1 MVKTA
6 LSIIP
11 FGGVRENGKNMYAVT
26 VNDEIYILDAGL
38 KYPETDLLGVDVVV
52 PDFNYLVDHADQ
64 VVGVFLTHG
73 HADATGALPYL
84 LEVLRVPVFGTE
96 FTLALAKQQ
105 VSRRPSLS
113 DFDDYNVITP
123 DSIVEF
129 GKTKVSFFSTTHS
142 IPESVG
148 IVLETEYGQIVY
160 TGDFKFDNTAK
171 GPYKTDYSRLTRIGQ
186 RGVLAL
192 LADVNGVETPG
203 ESVSESAIDEFVF
216 QTFRENADRRI
227 IVATVASN
235 VQRIQ
240 EVINSA
246 YQTGRKIAISGNDL
260 EQVVKTALDSKRLN
274 LPTSYNKLFT
284 NIKNLKSVEPNKL
297 VILETG
303 KMGEPIRDLQRMAK
317 GDDRYVSF
325 NENDLIFVATTP
337 SISSE
342 SIMAKTRDL
351 IFRRGANVVS
361 IKDNLR
367 SSGHASQNDL
377 QFMLNFIKPDYF
389 FPVSGEYRVFSVADF
404 LAQEVGIKKNHIFL
418 SMKGDQYKFDPE
430 NKKFTLE
437 DSFEVDDT
445 MIDGSGNTDVGN
457 IVLRDRKMLSEDG
470 VVIAAATIDR
480 KKKKVVAAPRITTRG
495 FIFVKTNRELIHES
509 AKVMVDQIEL
519 YLDNTDDFD
528 WNDLKSGVKDA
539 MSKFFYEQT
548 KRRPVVMP
556 VVMEANQNRRPNSKK
571 KTENNQNQKKQVAE
585 EQSKT
590 RNNQNRRPRQ
600 RVKST
605 PRSIRPKKETIEKIN
620 AKLAEKQQNIEE
632 HV

>member
-1 MVKTA
+1 MVNTS

-52 PDFNYLVDHADQ
+52 PDFNYLIDHADQ

-73 HADATGALPYL
+73 HADSIGALPYL
-84 LEVLRVPVFGTE
+84 LEALRVPVFGTE
-96 FTLALAKQQ
+96 FTLALAKEQ
-105 VSRRPSLS
+105 VAKRPSLS
-113 DFDDYNVITP
+113 DFNDYNVITP
-123 DSIVEF
+123 DSVVEF

-148 IVLETEYGQIVY
+148 IVLETEYGQVVY
-160 TGDFKFDNTAK
+160 TGDFKFDNTAQV
-171 GPYKTDYSRLTRIGQ
+171 PYKTDYARLTQIGQ

-192 LADVNGVETPG
+192 LADSNGVELPG
-203 ESVSESAIDEFVF
+203 ESANESAIDEFVF

-240 EVINSA
+240 EVINASF
-246 YQTGRKIAISGNDL
+246 QTGRKIAISGNDL
-260 EQVVKTALDSKRLN
+260 EQVVKTALDSKRLQ

-303 KMGEPIRDLQRMAK
+303 KMGEPVRDLWRMAN

-325 NENDLIFVATTP
+325 NDKDLIFIATTP
-337 SISSE
+337 SVASE
-342 SIMAKTRDL
+342 SIMAKTRDM
-351 IFRRGANVVS
+351 IFRRGANVIS
-361 IKDNLR
+361 IKDHVH

-377 QFMLNFIKPDYF
+377 QFMLNFMKPTYF

-404 LAQEVGIKKNHIFL
+404 LAQEVGIKKENIFL
-418 SMKGDQYKFDPE
+418 SMKGDQYKLNPE
-430 NKKFTLE
+430 TKQFKLE

-495 FIFVKTNRELIHES
+495 FIFVKTNRDLIHDS
-509 AKVMVDQIEL
+509 AKAMVDQIEL
-519 YLDNTDDFD
+519 YLANSEDFD
-528 WNDLKSGVKDA
+528 WNDLKSGVKEA
-539 MSKFFYEQT
+539 LSKFFYEKT

-556 VVMEANQNRRPNSKK
+556 VVMEVNQNRRPNNKK
-571 KTENNQNQKKQVAE
+571 KGDNASAKKEAAE
-585 EQSKT
+585 DTKKPAGSK
-590 RNNQNRRPRQ
+590 NRKPRQ

-605 PRSIRPKKETIEKIN
+605 PRSIRPKKETMEKIN
-620 AKLAEKQQNIEE
+620 AQLAERKQLEE
-632 HV
+632 NNV

>member
-73 HADATGALPYL
+73 HADAIGALPYL
-84 LEVLRVPVFGTE
+84 LEALRVPVFGTE

-260 EQVVKTALDSKRLN
+260 EQVV
-274 LPTSYNKLFT
+274 
-284 NIKNLKSVEPNKL
+284 
-297 VILETG
+297 
-303 KMGEPIRDLQRMAK
+303 
-317 GDDRYVSF
+317 
-325 NENDLIFVATTP
+325 
-337 SISSE
+337 
-342 SIMAKTRDL
+342 
-351 IFRRGANVVS
+351 
-361 IKDNLR
+361 
-367 SSGHASQNDL
+367 
-377 QFMLNFIKPDYF
+377 
-389 FPVSGEYRVFSVADF
+389 
-404 LAQEVGIKKNHIFL
+404 
-418 SMKGDQYKFDPE
+418 
-430 NKKFTLE
+430 
-437 DSFEVDDT
+437 
-445 MIDGSGNTDVGN
+445 
-457 IVLRDRKMLSEDG
+457 
-470 VVIAAATIDR
+470 
-480 KKKKVVAAPRITTRG
+480 
-495 FIFVKTNRELIHES
+495 
-509 AKVMVDQIEL
+509 
-519 YLDNTDDFD
+519 
-528 WNDLKSGVKDA
+528 
-539 MSKFFYEQT
+539 
-548 KRRPVVMP
+548 
-556 VVMEANQNRRPNSKK
+556 
-571 KTENNQNQKKQVAE
+571 
-585 EQSKT
+585 
-590 RNNQNRRPRQ
+590 
-600 RVKST
+600 
-605 PRSIRPKKETIEKIN
+605 
-620 AKLAEKQQNIEE
+620 
-632 HV
+632 

>member
-26 VNDEIYILDAGL
+26 INDEIYILDAGL

-73 HADATGALPYL
+73 HADSIGALPYL
-84 LEVLRVPVFGTE
+84 LEALRVPVFGTE
-96 FTLALAKQQ
+96 LTIDLAKQQ
-105 VSRRPSLS
+105 VARRESLS
-113 DFDDYNVITP
+113 DFNDYNVVTA
-123 DSIVEF
+123 DSVVEF

-142 IPESVG
+142 IPDSIG

-171 GPYKTDYSRLTRIGQ
+171 ETYKTDYARLTQIGQ

-203 ESVSESAIDEFVF
+203 ESVNESAIDEFVF
-216 QTFRENADRRI
+216 QTFRENADHRI

-235 VQRIQ
+235 IQRIQ
-240 EVINSA
+240 EVINA
-246 YQTGRKIAISGNDL
+246 AFQTGRKIAISGNDL
-260 EQVVKTALDSKRLN
+260 EQVVKTALDSNRLI
-274 LPTSYNKLFT
+274 LPASYNKLFT
-284 NIKNLKSVEPNKL
+284 NIKNVKSIEANKL
-297 VILETG
+297 TILETG
-303 KMGEPIRDLQRMAK
+303 KMGEPIRDLQRMAS

-325 NENDLIFVATTP
+325 NENDLIFIATTP

-351 IFRRGANVVS
+351 IFRRGANVIS

-377 QFMLNFIKPDYF
+377 QFMLNFMKPNYF
-389 FPVSGEYRVFSVADF
+389 FPVSGEYRVFSVADY
-404 LAQEVGIKKNHIFL
+404 LAQEVGLAKDHIFL
-418 SMKGDQYKFDPE
+418 SMKGDQYKFNSE
-430 NKKFTLE
+430 NNSFKLE

-519 YLDNTDDFD
+519 YLDNSEDFD

-539 MSKFFYEQT
+539 MAKFFYEKT
-548 KRRPVVMP
+548 KRRPVIMP
-556 VVMEANQNRRPNSKK
+556 VVMEVNQNRRPNNKK
-571 KTENNQNQKKQVAE
+571 KTESTSKKEVVAE
-585 EQSKT
+585 KNEKKET
-590 RNNQNRRPRQ
+590 PKNRRPRP

-605 PRSIRPKKETIEKIN
+605 PRSIRPKKETLEKIN
-620 AKLAEKQQNIEE
+620 AKLAEKQQNVEE
-632 HV
+632 NV